1 MIKKNI
7 TWLDVWNIDK
17 NDFMISFG
25 IVQLVAT
32 FDSNK
37 SFKIINSINRD
48 YIISVVFISFYIE
61 KISPILFISRMGIIY
76 K

>member
-1 MIKKNI
+1 
-7 TWLDVWNIDK
+7 
-17 NDFMISFG
+17 MISFG

-32 FDSNK
+32 FDSNE

-48 YIISVVFISFYIE
+48 YIISVEFISFYSE